1 MGMHWSISCP
11 YCNAEITQ
19 GSGSAGTL
27 PPVFLPLFRCRM
39 CNGLIST
46 DRKEYLTI
54 PVEERIRIKRSAEN
68 ISYIEQSLDRTN
80 SSEYLAFLSKNGF
93 MIYPITQT
101 DIDSF
106 GNDRGNIF
114 FESVRFDM
122 LINNEPCATSMR
134 LLYNAGILIEE
145 EKKDKET
152 GGFKKEVLEKNRR
165 NYYLN
170 RKSIGIG
177 LGAGIVFA
185 FLLGSIT
192 PWLSLLGIALGFLI
206 AFFILLGMESYY
218 ENKEKNADIKQKEK
232 EVSPGGK
239 TDDDKVFIEYQEKK
253 DE

>member
-152 GGFKKEVLEKNRR
+152 GGFKKE
-165 NYYLN
+165 NYTLY
-170 RKSIGIG
+170 
-177 LGAGIVFA
+177 FA
-185 FLLGSIT
+185 FI
-192 PWLSLLGIALGFLI
+192 
-206 AFFILLGMESYY
+206 
-218 ENKEKNADIKQKEK
+218 
-232 EVSPGGK
+232 
-239 TDDDKVFIEYQEKK
+239 
-253 DE
+253 